1 MTRKQLNKDD
11 IKNYNER
18 IQQQFGIQE
27 FFSKKDNVEMIDE
40 MFISKEG
47 EKLFFI
53 KETQLIPTLKFLIK
67 KNILKTV
74 IVDMGAVKFV
84 INGADIMR
92 PGIVAFEDGILKDEF
107 VAVVDEKNKKPLCV
121 VKMLFT
127 GEEAKAMSS
136 GKVIKNAHYV
146 GDEV

>member
-67 KNILKTV
+67 NIQ
-74 IVDMGAVKFV
+74 
-84 INGADIMR
+84 
-92 PGIVAFEDGILKDEF
+92 
-107 VAVVDEKNKKPLCV
+107 CQ
-121 VKMLFT
+121 
-127 GEEAKAMSS
+127 
-136 GKVIKNAHYV
+136 IKS
-146 GDEV
+146 